1 MKSPSWIWTDA
12 PVAARN
18 GFVRFRRVFPGTG
31 GLLRIRIS
39 ADSRYWLHV
48 NGVFLGTG
56 PSRSWPKHWKYDE
69 YEVPSAA
76 AGSRNVVAVLVNRLG
91 DGNFQYIPAEPGLW
105 ADIRVLGAGRPGR
118 IPTGTSWKTSV
129 SRANLSGTPRISVQ
143 EGFEEQFDARKDDGW
158 TGTGYDDAG
167 WAQAIAVP
175 PPHPTPKPSGIPLLA
190 TEPVVPRRVVR
201 VERVRPASQTWNLSL
216 KPYFAPDDR
225 TSNGCFVKG
234 FICTQVWS
242 RRAQT
247 VSFVRPHHHS
257 SAFKLNGRIIP
268 AIVTSWVTPLQRQ
281 AVRLRAGWNSL
292 LIPYPGYNKA
302 ATGVHVA
309 IAVHFPFF
317 VLAITARQPLRWA
330 AGGDKGGPAWSFAG
344 PFGLTEEETAA
355 MKGYRDFPHVVQP
368 PKVHPSA
375 TAEAFAAIYARGR
388 LDAKLLDAPYFQPIA
403 AAHAVSSDAAA
414 ASMADEP
421 TGPHSIENPGALLS
435 DNASWAV
442 LEPSGTGEDV
452 RILLDFGR
460 ETLGCHVLEVDAK
473 AGTVLDLHNFEFIQ
487 ADGAENY
494 ADGMNNSLRYTCREG
509 PQVFRSLLRRGFQHT
524 WLTARNLTAPL
535 RLRRVGAVFTAYP
548 QARVGG
554 FACSDPGLN
563 QIWETG
569 AHTLRCCSEDTYTD
583 CPTYEQTHWVGDAR
597 NEALID
603 WVINGDPRLWF
614 RCIEQTA
621 QSLDYAPLTL
631 SNVPSAWTDILPA
644 WSALWMRS
652 CSEYLLWTGD
662 SAGAAKLL
670 PWIERSADG
679 IESHLN
685 ADGLFEIQAWN
696 MFDWADMDTPDR
708 GVVTHNNCFMVL
720 ALRDCAR
727 FAGWLRRPKV
737 AARFRRMADRIAAA
751 INRRLWDPA
760 RRAYVDSIHADGVV
774 STVFSQQTQTVA
786 LIAGVATGAR
796 ERRCREIVHRPPAGF
811 VKAGSPFFEFFL
823 LEVLAT
829 EGRTEEFLDVIRRDW
844 GFMVEQGAST
854 FWEMWSNKA
863 GRLTRSHCHG
873 WSAAPTF
880 FLSSEILGVRP
891 TSPGFATCT
900 VAPKL
905 GRLKFLRGTVP
916 TPHGPIA
923 VSAERRG
930 RRVYTSVTL
939 PAGVTLDKS

>member
-1 MKSPSWIWTDA
+1 
-12 PVAARN
+12 
-18 GFVRFRRVFPGTG
+18 
-31 GLLRIRIS
+31 
-39 ADSRYWLHV
+39 
-48 NGVFLGTG
+48 
-56 PSRSWPKHWKYDE
+56 
-69 YEVPSAA
+69 
-76 AGSRNVVAVLVNRLG
+76 
-91 DGNFQYIPAEPGLW
+91 
-105 ADIRVLGAGRPGR
+105 
-118 IPTGTSWKTSV
+118 
-129 SRANLSGTPRISVQ
+129 
-143 EGFEEQFDARKDDGW
+143 
-158 TGTGYDDAG
+158 
-167 WAQAIAVP
+167 
-175 PPHPTPKPSGIPLLA
+175 
-190 TEPVVPRRVVR
+190 
-201 VERVRPASQTWNLSL
+201 
-216 KPYFAPDDR
+216 
-225 TSNGCFVKG
+225 
-234 FICTQVWS
+234 
-242 RRAQT
+242 
-247 VSFVRPHHHS
+247 
-257 SAFKLNGRIIP
+257 
-268 AIVTSWVTPLQRQ
+268 
-281 AVRLRAGWNSL
+281 
-292 LIPYPGYNKA
+292 
-302 ATGVHVA
+302 
-309 IAVHFPFF
+309 
-317 VLAITARQPLRWA
+317 
-330 AGGDKGGPAWSFAG
+330 
-344 PFGLTEEETAA
+344 
-355 MKGYRDFPHVVQP
+355 
-368 PKVHPSA
+368 
-375 TAEAFAAIYARGR
+375 
-388 LDAKLLDAPYFQPIA
+388 
-403 AAHAVSSDAAA
+403 
-414 ASMADEP
+414 
-421 TGPHSIENPGALLS
+421 
-435 DNASWAV
+435 
-442 LEPSGTGEDV
+442 
-452 RILLDFGR
+452 
-460 ETLGCHVLEVDAK
+460 
-473 AGTVLDLHNFEFIQ
+473 
-487 ADGAENY
+487 
-494 ADGMNNSLRYTCREG
+494 
-509 PQVFRSLLRRGFQHT
+509 
-524 WLTARNLTAPL
+524 
-535 RLRRVGAVFTAYP
+535 
-548 QARVGG
+548 
-554 FACSDPGLN
+554 
-563 QIWETG
+563 
-569 AHTLRCCSEDTYTD
+569 
-583 CPTYEQTHWVGDAR
+583 
-597 NEALID
+597 
-603 WVINGDPRLWF
+603 
-614 RCIEQTA
+614 
-621 QSLDYAPLTL
+621 
-631 SNVPSAWTDILPA
+631 
-644 WSALWMRS
+644 MRS